1 MIKQLDRKEERAK
14 RHLRIRKTLSGTA
27 ERPRL
32 AVFKSGKHIY
42 VQIIDDVQG
51 HTLAAA
57 STSDKELKGKLEK
70 TWTVEASKIVG
81 KLIGERAK
89 AKGISKVAFDRA
101 GYKYHGRIKALADSA
116 REAGLEF

>member
-32 AVFKSGKHIY
+32 VVFKSGKHIY

>member
-116 REAGLEF
+116 REAGIEF

>member
-14 RHLRIRKTLSGTA
+14 RHLRIRRTLSGTA

>member
-14 RHLRIRKTLSGTA
+14 RHLRIRRTLSGTA

-32 AVFKSGKHIY
+32 VVFKSGKHIY

-116 REAGLEF
+116 REAGIEF

>member
-32 AVFKSGKHIY
+32 VVFKSGKHIY

-51 HTLAAA
+51 RTLVAA

>member
-14 RHLRIRKTLSGTA
+14 RHLRIRRTLSGTA

-32 AVFKSGKHIY
+32 VVFKSGKHIY